1 MLGKD
6 VLMEDIDIDQWRNAQ
21 DLLLESSKEKRRI
34 IVLHDR
40 GVVRK
45 CEHTDGIPVIGAPD
59 CITDAPAQARTLYE
73 QNAGK
78 VDFVAI
84 FERSAFDEYFSRM
97 QQSWVADEPLDSF
110 VHRSYA
116 LLDEYPDTMVTYPGP
131 AKQML
136 GLQYRFGVSRNEA
149 IVLAN
154 RWLKPDSSLLLG
166 VYDDGRLWASL
177 VMTFDA
183 NMTMVELTT
192 VDSERVDVNGG
203 LGEVTARAMG
213 WMTEHHRSEA
223 VALVWTR
230 EAFEKFRAARN
241 KELAVAESIAD
252 GTAMASHS

>member
-1 MLGKD
+1 
-6 VLMEDIDIDQWRNAQ
+6 
-21 DLLLESSKEKRRI
+21 
-34 IVLHDR
+34 
-40 GVVRK
+40 
-45 CEHTDGIPVIGAPD
+45 
-59 CITDAPAQARTLYE
+59 
-73 QNAGK
+73 
-78 VDFVAI
+78 
-84 FERSAFDEYFSRM
+84 
-97 QQSWVADEPLDSF
+97 
-110 VHRSYA
+110 
-116 LLDEYPDTMVTYPGP
+116 MVTYPGP

-192 VDSERVDVNGG
+192 VDSERVYVNGG